1 VATEL
6 LDDLEAG
13 ELSVQFEGEEPETV
27 LEWAL
32 ERFSPSISISTA
44 FQTDGAVLLH
54 MAHAIDPNVRLFSV
68 DTGRLPAETF
78 DLIEAMRERYPGL
91 NLDLL
96 SPAPAPVNAMVKKH
110 GPNLFYRSVENR
122 LLCCQVRKVQPL
134 TQHLAGLDAWITGLR
149 RDQWATRSDI
159 RKVEID
165 HDHGAIVKLNPLA
178 EWTEDEVWDYV
189 REHELPYNALY
200 DKGYTSIG
208 CAPCTRPTAAGE
220 DLRAG
225 RWWWESNAPKECG
238 IHCAI
243 ETGGLEHELRALI
256 GEEDDD

>member
-1 VATEL
+1 MTVEL

-13 ELSVQFEGEEPETV
+13 ELSVEFEGEEPETV

-96 SPAPAPVNAMVKKH
+96 SPSPAPVERDGQEARTE
-110 GPNLFYRSVENR
+110 P
-122 LLCCQVRKVQPL
+122 LLSQ
-134 TQHLAGLDAWITGLR
+134 R
-149 RDQWATRSDI
+149 REPAALLP
-159 RKVEID
+159 
-165 HDHGAIVKLNPLA
+165 GAQGA
-178 EWTEDEVWDYV
+178 C
-189 REHELPYNALY
+189 R
-200 DKGYTSIG
+200 
-208 CAPCTRPTAAGE
+208 
-220 DLRAG
+220 
-225 RWWWESNAPKECG
+225 
-238 IHCAI
+238 
-243 ETGGLEHELRALI
+243 
-256 GEEDDD
+256 